1 MDRFLFVFGIVVFAI
16 SLFILVMNF
25 IGDYNGQALIV
36 SVFGML
42 NAGIAIGVSEILSK
56 MKNIKFYQEN
66 LNLGSKGNGE

>member
-25 IGDYNGQALIV
+25 IGDYDGQALIM

-42 NAGIAIGVSEILSK
+42 NASIAIGISEILSN
-56 MKNIKFYQEN
+56 MKNTRKIDLRE
-66 LNLGSKGNGE
+66 